1 MRLRQFSRSVQ
12 SGWVG
17 ELGVDRLTNRFRDLA
32 IDHVLLAT
40 RDLAKASRAMSER
53 YGLRAVAGGRHPEWG
68 TANWIVPVGDAYL
81 ELVAVV
87 DERVAARSAFGR
99 WVTRADPAILRPI
112 GWSVRA
118 VSLDAVATRLG
129 LTVSAGSRATPS
141 GRLLTWKLAGL
152 EHAAAEPILPFFI
165 EWGENSPHP
174 SQALGQDANDSV
186 AIAQLHLTGDPVRLR
201 DWLDDERGPIV
212 VSAGAPELSK
222 VVLSTAAGEV
232 SIDASFR

>member
-1 MRLRQFSRSVQ
+1 MQ
-12 SGWVG
+12 SGWMG
-17 ELGVDRLTNRFRDLA
+17 ETGVDRLTNRFRDLA

-81 ELVAVV
+81 ELVTVV
-87 DERVAARSAFGR
+87 DERVAAQSAFGR
-99 WVTRADPAILRPI
+99 WVARADPVVVRPI

-129 LTVSAGSRATPS
+129 LTVNAGSRATPS
-141 GRLLTWKLAGL
+141 GRLLTWRLAGV

-165 EWGENSPHP
+165 EWDENTPHP
-174 SQALGQDANDSV
+174 SQALGQVTNDSV
-186 AIAQLHLTGDPVRLR
+186 AIARLHLTGDPVRLR
-201 DWLDDERGPIV
+201 DWLDDGGGPIV
-212 VSAGAPELSK
+212 VTAGAAGLSK

-232 SIDASFR
+232 SIDASFQ